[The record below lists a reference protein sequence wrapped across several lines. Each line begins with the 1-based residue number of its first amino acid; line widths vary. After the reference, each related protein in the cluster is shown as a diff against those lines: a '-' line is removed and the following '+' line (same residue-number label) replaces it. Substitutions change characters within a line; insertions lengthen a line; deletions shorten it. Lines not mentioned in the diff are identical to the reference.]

1 MGLSCLFI
9 KGLTMEKYKYYVNGQ
24 FCDIGVEIPVVNPFD
39 GTQIAS
45 IIETPPEM
53 LKSTLQTAR
62 KAVDIWKKRS
72 FKERSVIL
80 KEIEKIILDNLCEL
94 GHLETEEIGKAFKE
108 CLFVD
113 ISLGAQCFEY
123 YASFLETL
131 CEESISNRNGIDLLQ
146 YDPFG
151 VVGVFLPY
159 NVPIMSFGF
168 TCAAALAAGNALIIK
183 PSEFASL
190 SILKLI
196 DLIKSL
202 DIPKGLIN
210 VVTGKGETIGAAL
223 AESEIDMIS
232 FTGNRETLKKVV
244 RNSAV
249 NPKKIVAELG
259 GANISVLMD
268 DASLVDAVEN
278 VIASAYMK
286 QGQVCLGTSIAL
298 AHESIYKKVKEMLIV
313 KTKKITLGDPN
324 NPSTGIGPMT
334 TKEHLDSTLL
344 KIDKLKSIGGKVLC
358 GGKVS
363 ENFPTILRPTLI
375 EMEKIH
381 YEEMFSPVLILNSYK
396 NDEELRQIL
405 KSNPT
410 AFAMQI
416 WSENINK
423 AKMLADDIPCGTI
436 WINSFVQMDMNTPTG
451 GCKQSGWG
459 RQLGK
464 YGFFEFVQIKHI
476 GLNFKDTPVVGWF
489 GV

>member
-1 MGLSCLFI
+1 
-9 KGLTMEKYKYYVNGQ
+9 
-24 FCDIGVEIPVVNPFD
+24 
-39 GTQIAS
+39 
-45 IIETPPEM
+45 M
-53 LKSTLQTAR
+53 LESTIQTAR
-62 KAVDIWKKRS
+62 GAVDIWKKRS
-72 FKERSVIL
+72 FKERAEIL
-80 KEIEKIILDNLCEL
+80 REIEKIILDNLYEL
-94 GHLETEEIGKAFKE
+94 GRLETDEIGKTFKE

-113 ISLGAQCFEY
+113 ISLGSQCFEY
-123 YASFLETL
+123 YASFLGTL
-131 CEESISNRNGIDLLQ
+131 CEESIPNRDGIDLLQ

-151 VVGVFLPY
+151 VVGVYLPY

-190 SILKLI
+190 SILKLM
-196 DLIKSL
+196 DLMKSL

-223 AESEIDMIS
+223 AESEVDMIS
-232 FTGNRETLKKVV
+232 FTGSRETLKKIVKS
-244 RNSAV
+244 SAV

-259 GANISVLMD
+259 GANISVLMEE
-268 DASLVDAVEN
+268 ASLVDAVEN
-278 VIASAYMK
+278 VIVSAYMK
-286 QGQVCLGTSIAL
+286 QGQICLGSSIAL
-298 AHESIYKKVKEMLIV
+298 VHESIYEKVKEMLIA
-313 KTKKITLGDPN
+313 KTEKITLGDPN
-324 NPSTGIGPMT
+324 NPATGIGPMT
-334 TKEHLDSTLL
+334 SKEHLENSLL
-344 KIDKLKSIGGKVLC
+344 KIDKLKSLGGKVLC

-363 ENFPTILRPTLI
+363 ENYLSILQPTLV
-375 EMEKIH
+375 EMEEIR

-416 WSENINK
+416 WSQNVNK

-436 WINSFVQMDMNTPTG
+436 WINSFVQMNMNTPTG

-476 GLNFKDTPVVGWF
+476 GMNFKDTPVVGWF